1 MIFCLYKKYKID
13 ERKIVYEFLLIIGNS
28 YTFMCIMDLTIGFI
42 LDLLIGDPDNPFH
55 PVRGIGWVAAKLESV
70 FRKVLGKS
78 LKAAG
83 LIVWIITVVST
94 FLLTYGII
102 IFCGEINTYLGMLIE
117 GSIIYFCI
125 SAKGL
130 VVEGYKV
137 IKYLKDG
144 NIEKSR
150 KQLSYIVGR
159 DTERLDSQSIVR
171 AVIETIAENM
181 SDGVIAPLLFAG
193 IFGAPG
199 AMVYKA
205 VNTMDSMFGYK
216 NDRYIDFGYF
226 PAKLDDLFNY
236 IPARITG
243 ILIIVSSF
251 ILRKDYKNSFK
262 IFKRDRY
269 NHTSPNSAHPEAAMA
284 GALGIQLGGSNYYF
298 GKLVE
303 KPVIGDKIKEVEVYH
318 VDETVKILYL
328 SAVIGFITIIFIKL
342 LIYVL

>member
-1 MIFCLYKKYKID
+1 
-13 ERKIVYEFLLIIGNS
+13 
-28 YTFMCIMDLTIGFI
+28 MDLTIGFI
-42 LDLLIGDPDNPFH
+42 LDLLIGDPNNPFH
-55 PVRGIGWVAAKLESV
+55 PVRGIGWLASRLESF
-70 FRKVLGKS
+70 FRKVLGRY

-83 LIVWIITVVST
+83 LIVWIITVIST
-94 FLLTYGII
+94 FLLTYGIT
-102 IFCGEINTYLGMLIE
+102 IFCMGINKYLGVLVQGI
-117 GSIIYFCI
+117 IIYFCI

-130 VVEGYKV
+130 VVEGYRV
-137 IKYLKDG
+137 INHLKNGD
-144 NIEKSR
+144 IKKAR

-159 DTERLDSQSIVR
+159 DTDSLDSQGIIR

-193 IFGAPG
+193 IFGPAG
-199 AMVYKA
+199 AMAYKA

-216 NDRYIDFGYF
+216 NDRYMEFGYF

-243 ILIIVSSF
+243 ILIILSSF
-251 ILRKDYKNSFK
+251 ILKKDYKNSFK

-284 GALGIQLGGSNYYF
+284 GALDIQLGGANYYF

-303 KPVIGDKIKEVEVYH
+303 KPVIGDKIKEIEVYH

-328 SAVIGFITIIFIKL
+328 SAIIGFIIIISIKL
-342 LIYVL
+342 LIYVV